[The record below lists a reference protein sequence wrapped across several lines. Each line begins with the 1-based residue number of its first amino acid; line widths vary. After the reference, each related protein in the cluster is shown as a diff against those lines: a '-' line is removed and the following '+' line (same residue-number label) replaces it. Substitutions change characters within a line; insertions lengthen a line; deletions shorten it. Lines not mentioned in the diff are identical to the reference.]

1 MTATLGDLIPGPT
14 SSFIPPAVKVYS
26 VCRYDNTEHTPL
38 DYQEFTLFHIYE
50 IVWNFR
56 NYNILLTFE

>member
-14 SSFIPPAVKVYS
+14 HSSIPPAVKVYS

-38 DYQEFTLFHIYE
+38 DYQEFILFHIYE
-50 IVWNFR
+50 IV
-56 NYNILLTFE
+56 